1 MARVSVSVS
10 VSVEEEAPSTPSSGE
25 NANFMQIDR
34 FLSLFSVVSVLL
46 LNVNVNLVV
55 CK

>member
-10 VSVEEEAPSTPSSGE
+10 VCVEEAPSTPSSGE
-25 NANFMQIDR
+25 NANFMQ
-34 FLSLFSVVSVLL
+34 LFSVVSFLL